1 MALYLI
7 ILLAIG
13 VFGKQ
18 PHRYYAHVL
27 GAVGAWLV
35 LMPAAAWL
43 SDRMESPTWGFL
55 SFLLMGLAWA
65 IPVVII
71 ANGYE
76 RQALYRLIPKRSETT
91 GK

>member
-27 GAVGAWLV
+27 GAVGVWLV

-55 SFLLMGLAWA
+55 NFLLMGLVWA

-76 RQALYRLIPKRSETT
+76 RKALVRLIPKRYQTT